1 MDIRPDLGPL
11 RDSFVHIP
19 NTRFPTTEETRLYN
33 ELIVNYRQFA
43 DEIQITL
50 LGSKINIDNAI
61 QFPYH
66 DAIDSRVNF
75 IQKLIQMKNHIKITY
90 NIHNTDYFNNLFATI
105 DELIL
110 VLEGS
115 VHPELKEESV
125 GYPHLPGLFPD
136 QSTEIQ
142 PQPMGP
148 VSPWIPLYQI
158 LCYLNS
164 KVHI

>member
-1 MDIRPDLGPL
+1 MDIRPNHGPL
-11 RDSFVHIP
+11 QDSFVHIP

-33 ELIVNYRQFA
+33 ELIRIYGQFTN
-43 DEIQITL
+43 EIQDTL
-50 LGSKINIDNAI
+50 LASKRNIDNAI
-61 QFPYH
+61 EFPH
-66 DAIDSRVNF
+66 HNAIDSRANL
-75 IQKLIQMKNHIKITY
+75 IQKLEQLKKHVKIAYGTD
-90 NIHNTDYFNNLFATI
+90 HNFNRLIAKIN
-105 DELIL
+105 ELIL

-125 GYPHLPGLFPD
+125 GYPRLPGQLPD

-158 LCYLNS
+158 LCHLSS
-164 KVHI
+164 KNYI